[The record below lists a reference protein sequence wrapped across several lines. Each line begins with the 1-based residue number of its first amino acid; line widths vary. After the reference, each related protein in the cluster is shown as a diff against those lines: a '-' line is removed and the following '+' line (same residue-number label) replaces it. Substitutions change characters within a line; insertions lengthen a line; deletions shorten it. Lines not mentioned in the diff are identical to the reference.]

1 MHPLMSSLPL
11 LFFLVCVARRRRAGG
26 SAFLEASL
34 TALLM
39 TVVVTVAITELLG
52 IAGRLRP
59 IPVTLA
65 WLAAVVVAARFPG
78 TWQRAGG
85 VDNAASNGTPN
96 ARVAAPSVRLSLVL
110 LLGPVIVL
118 TGVTAL
124 LAEPNNADSMT
135 YHLSRVE
142 HWLQNGSLAFYPTS
156 IPRQLQFAPF
166 AEYFVLQL
174 RALTG
179 GMAFANFVQWLA
191 LLGCCASVA
200 SIARRLGANEWSQ
213 LAAAVF
219 VVTAPMAILQASSTQ
234 TDLVAALFVALTLD
248 RTLAWIAA
256 GYRLT
261 DAAALGVAAAAAV
274 LTKGT
279 ASLCLVPLAL
289 WLLLSF
295 LHRRE
300 RRILLGGLVAAA
312 IVVLLNAGQ
321 LLRSL
326 AAGSLLGPGADT
338 IVSSNPFAYLPARA
352 LSTLIRHA
360 GSELMTPSYRVNAL
374 IDSLVRGIHRL
385 LGLDIDD
392 PATTYIWKGVAWSP
406 PENDLDEGFAG
417 NPLHVLATVVAL
429 IGVAIRR
436 DGGALLRRYGLVV
449 AAMIVLMGVS
459 LRWQPWITRLH
470 LPLWV
475 AAAPIV
481 GITIGRLPKFVGGTL
496 LSLLVLAAMPW
507 ALCNSLRPLTHV
519 RGHGPTLFDS
529 PPARVLFAAR
539 PYLLR
544 GYDEATTFLAAQR
557 AHRIALRMSV
567 DSYEYPL
574 WWLTSR
580 KSIDPV
586 TLVHDCVANPV
597 LVAPL
602 ASDPPPDYVVAIDVP
617 AVAQFECH
625 GVTFRPVLR
634 AGVGAGAI
642 LLYAP
647 ARGPSPP

>member
-1 MHPLMSSLPL
+1 MHPLLSSLPL
-11 LFFLVCVARRRRAGG
+11 LFFLACVARRQRAGG
-26 SAFLEASL
+26 SALLEASL
-34 TALLM
+34 TALLT

-65 WLAAVVVAARFPG
+65 WLAAVVVAARVPASIA
-78 TWQRAGG
+78 WQRAGG

-96 ARVAAPSVRLSLVL
+96 TRIAAPSVRLPLVL

-156 IPRQLQFAPF
+156 IPRQLQFAPL

-174 RALTG
+174 RALSG
-179 GMAFANFVQWLA
+179 GMAFANLVQWLA

-234 TDLVAALFVALTLD
+234 TDLVAALFVALTID

-256 GYRLT
+256 GYRLR
-261 DAAALGVAAAAAV
+261 DAATLGAAAAAAV

-279 ASLCLVPLAL
+279 ASLCLVPLAV

-300 RRILLGGLVAAA
+300 RWILLGGLAAAA
-312 IVVLLNAGQ
+312 IVVLLNAGH

-326 AAGSLLGPGADT
+326 AAGSLLGPGADN
-338 IVSSNPFAYLPARA
+338 IVSSNSFAHLPARA
-352 LSTLIRHA
+352 LSSLIRHA
-360 GSELMTPSYRVNAL
+360 GSELMTPSYKVNEL
-374 IDSLVRGIHRL
+374 IDSLVRGVHRL
-385 LGLDIDD
+385 LGLDIND
-392 PATTYIWKGVAWSP
+392 PATTWKGAAWSP
-406 PENDLDEGFAG
+406 PVNDLNEDFAG
-417 NPLHVLATVVAL
+417 NPLHVLATVAAL
-429 IGVAIRR
+429 IGVAVWR

-449 AAMIVLMGVS
+449 AAMIVLMGVL
-459 LRWQPWITRLH
+459 LRWQLWITRLH

-481 GITIGRLPKFVGGTL
+481 GIMIGRLPKIVGGTL

-507 ALCNSLRPLTHV
+507 ALGNDLRPLTHV
-519 RGHGPTLFDS
+519 RWHGPTLFDT

-539 PYLLR
+539 PYLLKR
-544 GYDEATTFLAAQR
+544 YDEATTFLTAQR
-557 AHRIALRMSV
+557 AHRIALRMGE
-567 DSYEYPL
+567 DSFEYPL
-574 WWLTSR
+574 WWLMFR

-586 TLVHDCVANPV
+586 TIVHDCVVNPV
-597 LVAPL
+597 LVAPP

-617 AVAQFECH
+617 AVDEFDCH
-625 GVTFRPVLR
+625 GLAYRPVLR
-634 AGVGAGAI
+634 AGRI

-647 ARGPSPP
+647 PRGPSPP